1 MSERIGTIARWVVSA
16 ALVAG
21 AGILV
26 GRATVDTHEAH
37 DRGYRSGLYD
47 GYFDGLPV
55 GEAQGRREGRVLQ
68 EGSSLPAAG
77 RQVATAAFDEGYAAG
92 ANDVF
97 AGYDGGWAQ
106 STPYVVTVRRTQ
118 GDIGYRI
125 ASRAL
130 YEDGVAYFP
139 CPAGHGLCQ
148 RHQP

>member
-21 AGILV
+21 VGILV

-77 RQVATAAFDEGYAAG
+77 RHVATDAFDAGYAAG

-125 ASRAL
+125 ASRVPLEA
-130 YEDGVAYFP
+130 GVTYFL
-139 CPAGHGLCQ
+139 CSTGHRLCQ
-148 RHQP
+148 RPRP